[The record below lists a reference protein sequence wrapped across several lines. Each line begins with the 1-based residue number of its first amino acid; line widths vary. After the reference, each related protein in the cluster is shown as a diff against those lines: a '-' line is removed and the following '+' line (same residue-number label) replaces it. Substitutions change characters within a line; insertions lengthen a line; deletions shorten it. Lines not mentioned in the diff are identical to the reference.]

1 MSAPTPVP
9 HHDTDAPGAGSRP
22 RVSVVVVTWNSA
34 GTIAELV
41 RPLVDDPGIE
51 LVIVDNDSADDTIA
65 VVEAIAPDAVTIDT
79 GGNCGFA
86 AGVNTGAAAARS
98 DMLVVL
104 NPDCVATP
112 EVVHHLADRCRRG
125 PGIVAPRL
133 TDEHGTTTRSVR
145 HFPRLRDQF
154 VLAAGLHRLHD
165 RFDPD
170 DDGGATLATE
180 PIEVD
185 VVSGACFATPRA
197 LFTEL
202 GGLDERFFL
211 YAEEVDYMV
220 RVAQAGR
227 SVEFDPTVAV
237 VHIGGVSAEQVSSG
251 TDHVLMES
259 RVRWFAKHRGRWA
272 AQAARAALASWA
284 LRRRDGAAVRSML
297 RPMRRILTP
306 THPRVEST
314 AAD

>member
-1 MSAPTPVP
+1 MSAPPPAP
-9 HHDTDAPGAGSRP
+9 HHGTVDPP

-34 GTIAELV
+34 DTIAELA
-41 RPLVDDPGIE
+41 RPLRDDPGIE
-51 LVIVDNDSADDTIA
+51 LVVVDNDSGDDTIA
-65 VVEAIAPDAVTIDT
+65 VVRSTAPQAVIIDT

-86 AGVNTGAAAARS
+86 AGVNAGAAVARS

-104 NPDCVATP
+104 NPDCVAAP

-133 TDEHGTTTRSVR
+133 TDEHGAVTRSVR
-145 HFPRLRDQF
+145 HLPRLRDQF

-170 DDGGATLATE
+170 DDGGATLATA
-180 PIEVD
+180 PMSVD
-185 VVSGACFATPRA
+185 VVSGACFATPTA

-211 YAEEVDYMV
+211 YAEEVDYMA
-220 RVAQAGR
+220 RVAEAGR
-227 SVEFDPTVAV
+227 VVEFDPTVSV
-237 VHIGGVSAEQVSSG
+237 VHIGGVSADQVTTG
-251 TDHVLMES
+251 TDHYLMES

-272 AQAARAALASWA
+272 AHAARAALTAWA
-284 LRRRDGAAVRSML
+284 LRRRDRAAVTSMR
-297 RPMRRILTP
+297 RPMREILTP
-306 THPRVEST
+306 THPRPRTQRREG
-314 AAD
+314 D